1 MEFMKKTKIITSL
14 GPSSYNGDTFEQMV
28 LNGANIA
35 RVNFSHATPEEKQM
49 DIDTVKEVRKRTG
62 LTIGL
67 LYDTKGP
74 EFRNGVFEN
83 EEITLVEGNTIRI
96 VKDDVVGNE
105 ERFTVNHPEAID
117 SIEVGNYILLENG
130 LMKLE
135 VVSKEKDGV
144 TCKIINGGILGNK
157 KSMAVPGVKLN
168 MPFISD
174 QDREDIIF
182 ACEHEGDYLALS
194 FVSCA
199 EDVKEA
205 RKIIEEHNS
214 NMKIIAKI
222 ESITGF
228 ENINEILE
236 VADGIMVARGDL
248 GNEAPLDMLPIYQK
262 EMIRIAREAGKPV
275 VVATEM
281 LESMKKSMR
290 PTRAEVT
297 DVSNAVLDGTD
308 AVMLSGE
315 TTLGKYPTEVVK
327 YMAEICATAEK
338 YFDKNF
344 NYHYDDQVG
353 SIAKGVVETAKAL
366 EAKAIVVDTIT
377 GNSAKKISNIKPSCP
392 IVAVCKDQETA
403 NSLTVCYGVKAVV
416 GKHLDDMDEI
426 VEQNTKLAKE
436 ALGLSKGDKVVITS
450 GIASKKE
457 GQVTNFMKVEEIK

>member
-14 GPSSYNGDTFEQMV
+14 GPSSYVGDTFEQMV

-35 RVNFSHATPEEKQM
+35 RVNFSHVTEEEKQM
-49 DIDTVKEVRKRTG
+49 DLDAVHNARKNTG
-62 LTIGL
+62 LTVGL

-96 VKDDVVGNE
+96 VKDDVIGNE

-117 SIEVGNYILLENG
+117 SINVGNSILLENG
-130 LMKLE
+130 LMRLD
-135 VVSKEKDGV
+135 VISKEEDGV
-144 TCKIINGGILGNK
+144 TCKIINGGVLGNK

-168 MPFISD
+168 MPFISE

-182 ACEHEGDYLALS
+182 ACEHEGDFLALS

-199 EDVKEA
+199 EDVLEA
-205 RKIIEEHNS
+205 RKIIDEHNS
-214 NMKIIAKI
+214 DMKIIAKI
-222 ESITGF
+222 ESVAGYNNVK
-228 ENINEILE
+228 EVLE
-236 VADGIMVARGDL
+236 VADGLMVARGDL
-248 GNEAPLDMLPIYQK
+248 GNECPLDLLPIYQK
-262 EMIRIAREAGKPV
+262 EMIRLAREAGKPV

-315 TTLGKYPTEVVK
+315 TTMGKFPVETVK

-338 YFDKNF
+338 YYDKTF
-344 NYHYDDQVG
+344 NYNHEGQVG

-366 EAKAIVVDTIT
+366 DAKAIVVSSIT
-377 GNSAKKISNIKPSCP
+377 GTSAKKISNLKPVCP
-392 IVAVCKDQETA
+392 IIAVCENQEVA
-403 NSLTVCYGVKAVV
+403 NKLTVCYGIKAVV
-416 GKHLDDMDEI
+416 GKFIDDMDEMVKQN
-426 VEQNTKLAKE
+426 VELATK
-436 ALGLSKGDKVVITS
+436 ALNLQKGDKVIITS
-450 GIASKKE
+450 GLSNKKE
-457 GQVTNFMKVEEIK
+457 EKITNFMKIEEI

>member
-262 EMIRIAREAGKPV
+262 EMIRTAREAGKPV

>member
-35 RVNFSHATPEEKQM
+35 RVNFSHVTPEEKQL
-49 DIDTVKEVRKRTG
+49 DLDAVHNARKNTG
-62 LTIGL
+62 LTVGL

-83 EEITLVEGNTIRI
+83 DEVTLIEGNTIRI
-96 VKDDVVGNE
+96 VKDYVVGNE

-117 SIEVGNYILLENG
+117 SIEVGNSILLENG
-130 LMKLE
+130 LMRLD
-135 VVSKEKDGV
+135 VISKEKDGV

-157 KSMAVPGVKLN
+157 KSMAVPGVHLN

-182 ACEHEGDYLALS
+182 ACEHEGDFLALS

-199 EDVKEA
+199 DDVLEA
-205 RKIIEEHNS
+205 RKIIDEHKS
-214 NMKIIAKI
+214 DMKIIAKI
-222 ESITGF
+222 ESVAGY
-228 ENINEILE
+228 NNLDEILE
-236 VADGIMVARGDL
+236 VADGVMVARGDF

-262 EMIRIAREAGKPV
+262 EMIRKAREVGKPV

-290 PTRAEVT
+290 PTRAEIS

-315 TTLGKYPTEVVK
+315 TTMGKFPIETVR
-327 YMAEICATAEK
+327 YMAEACATAEK
-338 YFDKNF
+338 YYDKTF
-344 NYHYDDQVG
+344 NYNNAGQVG

-366 EAKAIVVDTIT
+366 DAKTIVVASIT
-377 GNSAKKISNIKPSCP
+377 GDSAKHISNLKPTCP
-392 IVAVCKDQETA
+392 IVAVCVSQEVA
-403 NSLTVCYGVKAVV
+403 NKLTVCYGIKAVA
-416 GKHLDDMDEI
+416 GQFIDDMDQMTK
-426 VEQNTKLAKE
+426 QNVDLAKK
-436 ALGLSKGDKVVITS
+436 ALGLKKGDKVIITS
-450 GIASKKE
+450 GLSDKKK
-457 GQVTNFMKVEEIK
+457 GTVTNFMKVEEI

>member
-74 EFRNGVFEN
+74 EFRNGVFEKD
-83 EEITLVEGNTIRI
+83 EITLVEGNTIRI

-117 SIEVGNYILLENG
+117 SIEVGNSILLENG
-130 LMKLE
+130 LMRLD
-135 VVSKEKDGV
+135 VISKEKDGV

-157 KSMAVPGVKLN
+157 KSMAVPGVQLK

-199 EDVKEA
+199 EDVLEA
-205 RKIIEEHNS
+205 RKIIDEHKS
-214 NMKIIAKI
+214 SMKIIAKI
-222 ESITGF
+222 ESVAGY
-228 ENINEILE
+228 NNLDSILE
-236 VADGIMVARGDL
+236 VADGVMVARGDF
-248 GNEAPLDMLPIYQK
+248 GNEAPLDILPIYQK
-262 EMIRIAREAGKPV
+262 EMIRKAREVGKPV

-290 PTRAEVT
+290 PTRAEIS

-315 TTLGKYPTEVVK
+315 TTMGKFPVETVK
-327 YMAEICATAEK
+327 YMAETCATAEK
-338 YFDKNF
+338 YYDKTF
-344 NYHYDDQVG
+344 NYNNEGQIG

-366 EAKAIVVDTIT
+366 DAKAIVVASIT
-377 GNSAKKISNIKPSCP
+377 GESAKHISNLKPSCP
-392 IVAVCKDQETA
+392 VVAVCVSQEVA
-403 NSLTVCYGVKAVV
+403 NKLTVCYGIKPVV
-416 GKHLDDMDEI
+416 GKFIDDMDQMTK
-426 VEQNTKLAKE
+426 QNVDLAKK
-436 ALGLSKGDKVVITS
+436 ALGLKKGDKVIITS
-450 GIASKKE
+450 GLSNKKQ
-457 GQVTNFMKVEEIK
+457 GTITNFMKVEEI

>member
-74 EFRNGVFEN
+74 EFRNGVFEKD
-83 EEITLVEGNTIRI
+83 EITLVEGNTIRI

-117 SIEVGNYILLENG
+117 SINVGNSILLENG
-130 LMKLE
+130 LMRLE
-135 VVSKEKDGV
+135 VISKEKDGV

-182 ACEHEGDYLALS
+182 ACEHEGDFLALS

-199 EDVKEA
+199 EDVLEA
-205 RKIIEEHNS
+205 RKIIDEHKS

-222 ESITGF
+222 ESITGV
-228 ENINEILE
+228 ENLDSIIE
-236 VADGIMVARGDL
+236 VADGIMAARGDL
-248 GNEAPLDMLPIYQK
+248 GNEAPLDMIPIYQK
-262 EMIRIAREAGKPV
+262 EMIRKCREAGKPV

-297 DVSNAVLDGTD
+297 DVSNAVFDGTD

-315 TTLGKYPTEVVK
+315 TTMGKFPAETVK

-338 YFDKNF
+338 YYDKTF
-344 NYHYDDQVG
+344 NYNNEGQIG

-366 EAKAIVVDTIT
+366 DAKAIVVASVT
-377 GNSAKKISNIKPSCP
+377 GNSAIHISNLKPSCP
-392 IVAVCKDQETA
+392 VVAVCVSQDVA
-403 NSLTVCYGVKAVV
+403 NKLTVCYGVKPVV
-416 GKHLDDMDEI
+416 GKYIDDMDLMTKQN
-426 VEQNTKLAKE
+426 VELAKK
-436 ALGLSKGDKVVITS
+436 ALGLKKGDKVIITS
-450 GIASKKE
+450 GLGANKKALA
-457 GQVTNFMKVEEIK
+457 TNFMKVEEI

>member
-1 MEFMKKTKIITSL
+1 MEFIKKTKIITSL

-135 VVSKEKDGV
+135 VISKEKDGV

-182 ACEHEGDYLALS
+182 ACEHEGDFLALS

-327 YMAEICATAEK
+327 YMVEICATAEK

>member
-1 MEFMKKTKIITSL
+1 MEFLKKTKIITSL

-83 EEITLVEGNTIRI
+83 DEITLVEGNKIRI

-105 ERFTVNHPEAID
+105 ERFTVNHPDAID
-117 SIEVGNYILLENG
+117 SIEVGNSVLLENG
-130 LMKLE
+130 LMRLD
-135 VVSKEKDGV
+135 VISKEKDGV
-144 TCKIINGGILGNK
+144 TCIIVNGGILGNK
-157 KSMAVPGVKLN
+157 KSMAVPGVRLN

-199 EDVKEA
+199 EDVLEA
-205 RKIIEEHNS
+205 RKIINEHNS
-214 NMKIIAKI
+214 DMKIIAKI
-222 ESITGF
+222 ESVAGF
-228 ENINEILE
+228 QNLAEILE

-248 GNEAPLDMLPIYQK
+248 GNECPLDMLPIYQK
-262 EMIRIAREAGKPV
+262 EMIRMAREAGKPV

-297 DVSNAVLDGTD
+297 DVSNAVFDGTD

-315 TTLGKYPTEVVK
+315 TTMGKFPAETVK

-338 YFDKNF
+338 YYDKKF
-344 NYHYDDQVG
+344 NYNYDGQVG
-353 SIAKGVVETAKAL
+353 SIAKGVIETAKAL
-366 EAKAIVVDTIT
+366 DAKAIVVASIT
-377 GNSAKKISNIKPSCP
+377 GDSAIHMSNLKPSCP
-392 IVAVCKDQETA
+392 IVAVCVSQSVA
-403 NSLTVCYGVKAVV
+403 NKLTVCYGIKPVV
-416 GKHLDDMDEI
+416 GKFIDDMDEMTK
-426 VEQNTKLAKE
+426 QNVKLAKD
-436 ALGLSKGDKVVITS
+436 ALGLKKGDKVIITS
-450 GIASKKE
+450 GLSNKKK
-457 GQVTNFMKVEEIK
+457 GTVTNFMKVEEI

>member
-14 GPSSYNGDTFEQMV
+14 GPSSYNADTFEQMV

-49 DIDTVKEVRKRTG
+49 DIDTVKAVRERTG

-67 LYDTKGP
+67 LFDTKGP

-96 VKDDVVGNE
+96 VKDNVVGNE

-117 SIEVGNYILLENG
+117 SIEVGNSILLENG

-135 VVSKEKDGV
+135 VISKENDGI
-144 TCKIINGGILGNK
+144 TCKVINGGILGNK

-168 MPFISD
+168 MPFISE

-182 ACEHEGDYLALS
+182 ACENDGDYLALS

-199 EDVKEA
+199 EDVIEA
-205 RKIIEEHNS
+205 RKIIDEHKS
-214 NMKIIAKI
+214 GMKIIAKI

-228 ENINEILE
+228 ENLKSILE

-262 EMIRIAREAGKPV
+262 EMIRMAREAGKPV

-315 TTLGKYPTEVVK
+315 TTLGKYPVEVVR

-338 YFDKNF
+338 YYDKTFKYN
-344 NYHYDDQVG
+344 NEGQVG

-366 EAKAIVVDTIT
+366 DAKAIVVASIT
-377 GNSAKKISNIKPSCP
+377 GNSAKKISNLKPVCP
-392 IVAVCKDQETA
+392 IIAVCEDQEVA
-403 NSLTVCYGVKAVV
+403 NKLTVCYGVKAVV
-416 GKHLDDMDEI
+416 GKFTNDMDDL
-426 VEQNTKLAKE
+426 VKQNLELAKK
-436 ALGLSKGDKVVITS
+436 ALNLQSGDKVVITS
-450 GIASKKE
+450 GLTNSSDETA
-457 GQVTNFMKVEEIK
+457 VTNFMKIEEI

>member
-117 SIEVGNYILLENG
+117 SIEVGNNILLENG
-130 LMKLE
+130 LMRLE
-135 VVSKEKDGV
+135 VISKEDDGV

-205 RKIIEEHNS
+205 RKIIEEHKS

-228 ENINEILE
+228 ENLAEILE

-366 EAKAIVVDTIT
+366 DAKAIVVDTIT

-416 GKHLDDMDEI
+416 GKHLEDMDEI

-436 ALGLSKGDKVVITS
+436 ALGLAKGDKVVITS

>member
-83 EEITLVEGNTIRI
+83 EEITLVEGNIIRI

-135 VVSKEKDGV
+135 VISKEKDGV

>member
-35 RVNFSHATPEEKQM
+35 RVNFSHVTPEEKQL
-49 DIDTVKEVRKRTG
+49 DLDAVHNARKNTG
-62 LTIGL
+62 LTVGL

-83 EEITLVEGNTIRI
+83 DEVTLIEGNTIRI

-117 SIEVGNYILLENG
+117 SIEVGNSILLENG
-130 LMKLE
+130 LMRLD
-135 VVSKEKDGV
+135 VISKEKDGV

-157 KSMAVPGVKLN
+157 KSMAVPGVHLN

-182 ACEHEGDYLALS
+182 ACEHEGDFLALS

-199 EDVKEA
+199 DDVLEA
-205 RKIIEEHNS
+205 RKIIDEHKS
-214 NMKIIAKI
+214 DMKIIAKI
-222 ESITGF
+222 ESVAGY
-228 ENINEILE
+228 NNLDEILE
-236 VADGIMVARGDL
+236 VADGVMVARGDF

-262 EMIRIAREAGKPV
+262 EMIRKAREVGKPV

-290 PTRAEVT
+290 PTRAEIS

-315 TTLGKYPTEVVK
+315 TTMGKFPIETVR
-327 YMAEICATAEK
+327 YMAEACATAEK
-338 YFDKNF
+338 YYDKTF
-344 NYHYDDQVG
+344 NYNNAGQVG

-366 EAKAIVVDTIT
+366 DAKAIVVASIT
-377 GNSAKKISNIKPSCP
+377 GDSAKHISNLKPTCP
-392 IVAVCKDQETA
+392 IVAVCVSQEVA
-403 NSLTVCYGVKAVV
+403 NKLTVCYGIKAVA
-416 GKHLDDMDEI
+416 GKFIDDMDQMTK
-426 VEQNTKLAKE
+426 QNVDLAKK
-436 ALGLSKGDKVVITS
+436 ALGLKKGDKVIITS
-450 GIASKKE
+450 GLSDKKK
-457 GQVTNFMKVEEIK
+457 GTVTNFMKVEEI

>member
-1 MEFMKKTKIITSL
+1 
-14 GPSSYNGDTFEQMV
+14 
-28 LNGANIA
+28 
-35 RVNFSHATPEEKQM
+35 
-49 DIDTVKEVRKRTG
+49 
-62 LTIGL
+62 
-67 LYDTKGP
+67 
-74 EFRNGVFEN
+74 
-83 EEITLVEGNTIRI
+83 
-96 VKDDVVGNE
+96 
-105 ERFTVNHPEAID
+105 
-117 SIEVGNYILLENG
+117 
-130 LMKLE
+130 
-135 VVSKEKDGV
+135 
-144 TCKIINGGILGNK
+144 
-157 KSMAVPGVKLN
+157 MAVPGVKLN

-262 EMIRIAREAGKPV
+262 EMIRTAREAGKPV

>member
-1 MEFMKKTKIITSL
+1 MEFLKKTKIITSL

-83 EEITLVEGNTIRI
+83 DEITLVEGNTIRI

-117 SIEVGNYILLENG
+117 SIEVGNSVLLENG
-130 LMKLE
+130 LMRLD
-135 VVSKEKDGV
+135 VISKEKDGI

-157 KSMAVPGVKLN
+157 KSMAVPGVHLN

-182 ACEHEGDYLALS
+182 ACEHEGDFLALS

-199 EDVKEA
+199 NDVLEA
-205 RKIIEEHNS
+205 RKIIEEHKS
-214 NMKIIAKI
+214 DMKIIAKI
-222 ESITGF
+222 ESIAGF
-228 ENINEILE
+228 ENLQSILE

-262 EMIRIAREAGKPV
+262 EMIRMAREAGKPV

-297 DVSNAVLDGTD
+297 DVSNAVFDGTD

-315 TTLGKYPTEVVK
+315 TTMGKFPAETVK

-338 YFDKNF
+338 YYDKSF
-344 NYHYDDQVG
+344 NYNYDGQVG
-353 SIAKGVVETAKAL
+353 SIAKGVIETAKAL
-366 EAKAIVVDTIT
+366 DAKAIVVASIT
-377 GNSAKKISNIKPSCP
+377 GESAKHMSNLKPTCP
-392 IVAVCKDQETA
+392 IVAVCVSQEVA
-403 NSLTVCYGVKAVV
+403 NKLTVCYGIKPVV
-416 GKHLDDMDEI
+416 GKFIDDMDQMTK
-426 VEQNTKLAKE
+426 QNVDLAKK
-436 ALGLSKGDKVVITS
+436 ALGLKKGDKVIITS
-450 GIASKKE
+450 GLSNNKK
-457 GQVTNFMKVEEIK
+457 GTVTNFMKVEEI

>member
-117 SIEVGNYILLENG
+117 SIEVGNNILLENG
-130 LMKLE
+130 LMRLE
-135 VVSKEKDGV
+135 VISKEKDGV

-182 ACEHEGDYLALS
+182 ACEHEGDFLALS

-199 EDVKEA
+199 DDVKEA
-205 RKIIEEHNS
+205 RKIIEEHKS

-338 YFDKNF
+338 YYDKTF
-344 NYHYDDQVG
+344 NYDNQGQVG

-377 GNSAKKISNIKPSCP
+377 GNSAKKISNLKPSCP
-392 IVAVCKDQETA
+392 IVAICKDQETA

-416 GKHLDDMDEI
+416 GQHLRDMDEI

-436 ALGLSKGDKVVITS
+436 ALGLEKGDKVVVTS
-450 GIASKKE
+450 GIATKKE
-457 GQVTNFMKVEEIK
+457 GQVTNFMKVEEI

>member
-35 RVNFSHATPEEKQM
+35 RVNFSHATEEEKQM

-74 EFRNGVFEN
+74 EFRNGIFEN

-117 SIEVGNYILLENG
+117 SIEVGNSILLENG
-130 LMKLE
+130 LMKLD
-135 VVSKEKDGV
+135 VISKEKDGV
-144 TCKIINGGILGNK
+144 TCKVIHGGVLGNK

-168 MPFISD
+168 MPFISE
-174 QDREDIIF
+174 QDKEDIIF

-199 EDVKEA
+199 EDVLEA
-205 RKIIEEHNS
+205 RKIIKEHNS

-222 ESITGF
+222 ESITGV
-228 ENINEILE
+228 ENLDSIIE

-262 EMIRIAREAGKPV
+262 LMVRKAREAGKPV

-297 DVSNAVLDGTD
+297 DVSNAVFDGTD

-315 TTLGKYPTEVVK
+315 TTMGKFPAETVK

-338 YFDKNF
+338 YYDKTF
-344 NYHYDDQVG
+344 NYNYAGQVG

-366 EAKAIVVDTIT
+366 DAKAIVVSSIT
-377 GNSAKKISNIKPSCP
+377 GNSAQKISNLKPNCPVVAVFEDQEVANKMTVNYGIKP
-392 IVAVCKDQETA
+392 
-403 NSLTVCYGVKAVV
+403 VV
-416 GKHLDDMDEI
+416 GKYIDDMDEM
-426 VEQNTKLAKE
+426 VKQNIELAKK
-436 ALGLSKGDKVVITS
+436 ALNLQKGDKVVITS
-450 GIASKKE
+450 GISNNKE
-457 GQVTNFMKVEEIK
+457 EKITNFLKIEEI

>member
-135 VVSKEKDGV
+135 VISKEKDGV

-262 EMIRIAREAGKPV
+262 EMIRTAREAGKPV

>member
-135 VVSKEKDGV
+135 VISKEKDGV

-228 ENINEILE
+228 ENLLEILE

-262 EMIRIAREAGKPV
+262 EMIRTAREAGKPV

-338 YFDKNF
+338 YYDKNF
-344 NYHYDDQVG
+344 NYDNHGQVG

-366 EAKAIVVDTIT
+366 DAKAIVVDTIT
-377 GNSAKKISNIKPSCP
+377 GNSARKISNLKPICP
-392 IVAVCKDQETA
+392 IVAICKDQETA
-403 NSLTVCYGVKAVV
+403 NSLTICYGVKAVV
-416 GKHLDDMDEI
+416 GKHLEDMDEI
-426 VEQNTKLAKE
+426 TKQNTELAKN
-436 ALGLSKGDKVVITS
+436 ALGLVKGDKVVITS
-450 GIASKKE
+450 GIANKKE

>member
-1 MEFMKKTKIITSL
+1 MEFLKKTKIITSL

-83 EEITLVEGNTIRI
+83 DEITLVEGNTIRI

-117 SIEVGNYILLENG
+117 SIEVGNSVLLENG
-130 LMKLE
+130 LMRLD
-135 VVSKEKDGV
+135 VISKEKDGI
-144 TCKIINGGILGNK
+144 TCKVINGGILGNK
-157 KSMAVPGVKLN
+157 KSMAVPGVHLN

-182 ACEHEGDYLALS
+182 ACEHEGDFLALS

-199 EDVKEA
+199 NDVLEA
-205 RKIIEEHNS
+205 RKIIEEHKS
-214 NMKIIAKI
+214 DMKIIAKI
-222 ESITGF
+222 ESIAGF
-228 ENINEILE
+228 ENLQSILE

-262 EMIRIAREAGKPV
+262 EMIRMAREAGKPV

-297 DVSNAVLDGTD
+297 DVSNAVFDGTD

-315 TTLGKYPTEVVK
+315 TTMGKFPAETVK

-338 YFDKNF
+338 YYDKSF
-344 NYHYDDQVG
+344 NYNYDGQVG
-353 SIAKGVVETAKAL
+353 SIAKGVIETAKAL
-366 EAKAIVVDTIT
+366 DAKAIVVASIT
-377 GNSAKKISNIKPSCP
+377 GESAKNMSNLKPSCP
-392 IVAVCKDQETA
+392 IVAVCVSQEVA
-403 NSLTVCYGVKAVV
+403 NKLTVCYGIKPVV
-416 GKHLDDMDEI
+416 GKFIDDMDQMTK
-426 VEQNTKLAKE
+426 QNVDLAKK
-436 ALGLSKGDKVVITS
+436 ALGLKKGDKVIITS
-450 GIASKKE
+450 GLSNNKK
-457 GQVTNFMKVEEIK
+457 GTVTNFMKVEEI

>member
-135 VVSKEKDGV
+135 VISKEDDGI
-144 TCKIINGGILGNK
+144 TCKIINGGVLGNK
-157 KSMAVPGVKLN
+157 KSMAIPGVKLN

-182 ACEHEGDYLALS
+182 ACEHEGDFLALS

-199 EDVKEA
+199 EDVIEA
-205 RKIIEEHNS
+205 RNIIKEHNS

-228 ENINEILE
+228 ENLPEILE

-262 EMIRIAREAGKPV
+262 EMIRMAREVGKPV

-338 YFDKNF
+338 YYDKNF
-344 NYHYDDQVG
+344 NYHYDGQVG

-366 EAKAIVVDTIT
+366 DAKAIVVDTIT
-377 GNSAKKISNIKPSCP
+377 GNSAKNISNLKPVCP

-403 NSLTVCYGVKAVV
+403 NSLAVCYGVKAVV
-416 GKHLDDMDEI
+416 GNHLMDMDEI
-426 VEQNTKLAKE
+426 VEQNVELAKK
-436 ALGLSKGDKVVITS
+436 ALGLTAGDKVVITS

>member
-74 EFRNGVFEN
+74 EFRNGIFEN
-83 EEITLVEGNTIRI
+83 EEITLVEGNTIRV

-117 SIEVGNYILLENG
+117 SIEVGNSILLENG

-135 VVSKEKDGV
+135 VISKEDDGV
-144 TCKIINGGILGNK
+144 TCKIINGGVLGNK

-168 MPFISD
+168 MPFISE

-182 ACEHEGDYLALS
+182 ACENGGDYLALS
-194 FVSCA
+194 FVSSA
-199 EDVKEA
+199 EDVLEA

-214 NMKIIAKI
+214 DMQIIAKI
-222 ESITGF
+222 ESVTGF
-228 ENINEILE
+228 NNLPSILE

-248 GNEAPLDMLPIYQK
+248 GNESPLDMLPIYQK
-262 EMIRIAREAGKPV
+262 EMIRMAREVGKPV

-297 DVSNAVLDGTD
+297 DVSNAVFDGTD

-315 TTLGKYPTEVVK
+315 TTLGKFPAETVK
-327 YMAEICATAEK
+327 YMAEICGTAEK
-338 YFDKNF
+338 YYDKKF
-344 NYHYDDQVG
+344 NYDNSGQVG
-353 SIAKGVVETAKAL
+353 SIAKGVVETANAL
-366 EAKAIVVDTIT
+366 DAKAIVVSSIT
-377 GNSAKKISNIKPSCP
+377 GNSARKISYLKPHCP
-392 IVAVCKDQETA
+392 IIAVCEDQKVA
-403 NSLTVCYGVKAVV
+403 NKLTICYGVKAVV
-416 GKHLDDMDEI
+416 GKFIDDMDDMTK
-426 VEQNTKLAKE
+426 QNVKLAKE
-436 ALGLSKGDKVVITS
+436 ALNLQKGDKVVVTS
-450 GIASKKE
+450 GLSNKKE
-457 GQVTNFMKVEEIK
+457 EKVTNFLKIEEI

>member
-74 EFRNGVFEN
+74 EFRNGVFEKD
-83 EEITLVEGNTIRI
+83 EITLVEGNTIRI

-117 SIEVGNYILLENG
+117 SIEVGNSVLLENG
-130 LMKLE
+130 LMRLD
-135 VVSKEKDGV
+135 VISKEKDGI

-157 KSMAVPGVKLN
+157 KSMAVPGVRLN

-199 EDVKEA
+199 EDVLEA
-205 RKIIEEHNS
+205 RKIIDEHKS
-214 NMKIIAKI
+214 SMKIIAKI
-222 ESITGF
+222 ESVAGF
-228 ENINEILE
+228 NNLASILE

-248 GNEAPLDMLPIYQK
+248 GNECPLDMLPIYQK
-262 EMIRIAREAGKPV
+262 EMIRMAREVGKPV

-290 PTRAEVT
+290 PTRAEVS
-297 DVSNAVLDGTD
+297 DVSNAVFDGTD

-315 TTLGKYPTEVVK
+315 TTMGKFPAETVK

-338 YFDKNF
+338 YYDKTF
-344 NYHYDDQVG
+344 NYNNEGQIG

-366 EAKAIVVDTIT
+366 DAKAIVVASIT
-377 GNSAKKISNIKPSCP
+377 GESAKHISNLKPNCP
-392 IVAVCKDQETA
+392 VVAVCVSQEVA
-403 NSLTVCYGVKAVV
+403 NKLTVCYGIKPVV
-416 GKHLDDMDEI
+416 GKFIDDMDQMTK
-426 VEQNTKLAKE
+426 QNVDLAKK
-436 ALGLSKGDKVVITS
+436 ALGLKKGDKVIITS
-450 GIASKKE
+450 GLSNKKQ
-457 GQVTNFMKVEEIK
+457 GTITNFMKVEEI

>member
-1 MEFMKKTKIITSL
+1 MEFLKKTKIITSL

-117 SIEVGNYILLENG
+117 SINVGNNILLENG

-135 VVSKEKDGV
+135 VISKEDDGV
-144 TCKIINGGILGNK
+144 TCKIINGGVLGNK
-157 KSMAVPGVKLN
+157 KSMAVPGVKLS
-168 MPFISD
+168 MPFISE
-174 QDREDIIF
+174 QDKEDIIF

-199 EDVKEA
+199 EDVLEA

-214 NMKIIAKI
+214 DMRIIAKI
-222 ESITGF
+222 ESLTGV
-228 ENINEILE
+228 ENLDSILA

-248 GNEAPLDMLPIYQK
+248 GNEIPLDMLPIYQK
-262 EMIRIAREAGKPV
+262 LLVKRAREVGKPV

-297 DVSNAVLDGTD
+297 DVSNAVFDGTD

-315 TTLGKYPTEVVK
+315 TTMGKFPAETVK

-338 YFDKNF
+338 YYDKTF
-344 NYHYDDQVG
+344 NYKFNGQVS
-353 SIAKGVVETAKAL
+353 SIAKGVVETANAL
-366 EAKAIVVDTIT
+366 NAKAIVVASIT
-377 GNSAKKISNIKPSCP
+377 GRSATMISNLKPNCP
-392 IVAVCKDQETA
+392 IVAVFEDQSVA
-403 NSLTVCYGVKAVV
+403 NKYTVNYGVKPVV
-416 GKHLDDMDEI
+416 GKFYDDIDELVKQN
-426 VEQNTKLAKE
+426 VELAKN
-436 ALGLSKGDKVVITS
+436 ALGLQKGDKVVVTS
-450 GIASKKE
+450 GIASNKQEKI
-457 GQVTNFMKVEEIK
+457 TNLLKIEEI

>member
-74 EFRNGVFEN
+74 EFRNGVFEKD
-83 EEITLVEGNTIRI
+83 EITLVEGNTIRV

-117 SIEVGNYILLENG
+117 SIEVGNSILLENG
-130 LMKLE
+130 LMRLD
-135 VVSKEKDGV
+135 VISQEKDGV

-157 KSMAVPGVKLN
+157 KSMAVPGVKLS

-199 EDVKEA
+199 EDVLEA
-205 RKIIEEHNS
+205 RKIIEDHNS
-214 NMKIIAKI
+214 NMRIIAKI
-222 ESITGF
+222 ESVAGF
-228 ENINEILE
+228 NNLKSILE

-248 GNEAPLDMLPIYQK
+248 GNECPLDMLPIYQK
-262 EMIRIAREAGKPV
+262 EMIRMAREAGKPV

-290 PTRAEVT
+290 PTRAEVS

-315 TTLGKYPTEVVK
+315 TTMGKFPAETVK

-338 YFDKNF
+338 YYDKQF
-344 NYHYDDQVG
+344 NYNHDGQIG
-353 SIAKGVVETAKAL
+353 SIAKGVVETARVL
-366 EAKAIVVDTIT
+366 DAKAIVVASFT
-377 GNSAKKISNIKPSCP
+377 GNSAMHISNLKPTCP
-392 IVAVCKDQETA
+392 IVAVCVSQEVA
-403 NSLTVCYGVKAVV
+403 NKLTVCYGIKPVV
-416 GKHLDDMDEI
+416 DKYIDDMDLL
-426 VEQNTKLAKE
+426 TKQAIDLAKK
-436 ALGLSKGDKVVITS
+436 ALGLKKGDKLIITS
-450 GIASKKE
+450 GLGDKKKALA
-457 GQVTNFMKVEEIK
+457 TNFMKVAEI

>member
-1 MEFMKKTKIITSL
+1 MEFLKKTKIITSL

-83 EEITLVEGNTIRI
+83 DEITLVEGNTIRI

-117 SIEVGNYILLENG
+117 SIEVGNSVLLENG
-130 LMKLE
+130 LMRLD
-135 VVSKEKDGV
+135 VISKEKDGI
-144 TCKIINGGILGNK
+144 TCKVINGGILGNK
-157 KSMAVPGVKLN
+157 KSMAVPGVHLN

-182 ACEHEGDYLALS
+182 ACEHEGDFLALS

-199 EDVKEA
+199 NDVLEA
-205 RKIIEEHNS
+205 RKIIEEHKS
-214 NMKIIAKI
+214 DMKIIAKI
-222 ESITGF
+222 ESIAGF
-228 ENINEILE
+228 ENLQSILE

-262 EMIRIAREAGKPV
+262 EMIRMAREAGKPV

-297 DVSNAVLDGTD
+297 DVSNAVFDGTD

-315 TTLGKYPTEVVK
+315 TTMGKFPAETVK

-338 YFDKNF
+338 YYDKSF
-344 NYHYDDQVG
+344 NYNYDGQVG
-353 SIAKGVVETAKAL
+353 SIAKGVIETAKAL
-366 EAKAIVVDTIT
+366 DAKAIVVASIT
-377 GNSAKKISNIKPSCP
+377 GESAKHMSNLKPTCP
-392 IVAVCKDQETA
+392 IVAVCVSQEVA
-403 NSLTVCYGVKAVV
+403 NKLTVCYGIKPVV
-416 GKHLDDMDEI
+416 GKFIDDMDQMTK
-426 VEQNTKLAKE
+426 QNVDLAKK
-436 ALGLSKGDKVVITS
+436 ALGLKKGDKVIITS
-450 GIASKKE
+450 GLSNNKK
-457 GQVTNFMKVEEIK
+457 GTVTNFMKVEEI

>member
-74 EFRNGVFEN
+74 EFRNGVFEKD
-83 EEITLVEGNTIRI
+83 EITLVEGNTIRV

-117 SIEVGNYILLENG
+117 SIEVGNSILLENG
-130 LMKLE
+130 LMRLD
-135 VVSKEKDGV
+135 VISQEKDGV

-157 KSMAVPGVKLN
+157 KSMAVPGVKVS

-199 EDVKEA
+199 EDVLEA
-205 RKIIEEHNS
+205 RKIIEDHNS
-214 NMKIIAKI
+214 NMRIIAKI
-222 ESITGF
+222 ESVAGF
-228 ENINEILE
+228 NNLKSILE

-248 GNEAPLDMLPIYQK
+248 GNECPLDMLPIYQK
-262 EMIRIAREAGKPV
+262 EMIRMAREAGKPV

-290 PTRAEVT
+290 PTRAEVS

-315 TTLGKYPTEVVK
+315 TTMGKFPAETVK

-338 YFDKNF
+338 YYDKQF
-344 NYHYDDQVG
+344 NYNHDGQIG
-353 SIAKGVVETAKAL
+353 SIAKGVVETARVL
-366 EAKAIVVDTIT
+366 DAKAIVVASFT
-377 GNSAKKISNIKPSCP
+377 GNSAMHISNLKPTCP
-392 IVAVCKDQETA
+392 IVAVCVSQEVA
-403 NSLTVCYGVKAVV
+403 NKLTVCYGIKPVV
-416 GKHLDDMDEI
+416 DKYIDDMDLL
-426 VEQNTKLAKE
+426 TKQAIDLAKK
-436 ALGLSKGDKVVITS
+436 ALGLKKGDKLIITS
-450 GIASKKE
+450 GLGDKKKALA
-457 GQVTNFMKVEEIK
+457 TNFMKVAEI

>member
-14 GPSSYNGDTFEQMV
+14 GPSSYNGDMFEQMV

-35 RVNFSHATPEEKQM
+35 RVNFSHATKEEKQM
-49 DIDTVKEVRKRTG
+49 DIDTVNEVRKRTG

-74 EFRNGVFEN
+74 EFRNGIFEN

-117 SIEVGNYILLENG
+117 DIKKGNYILLENG

-135 VVSKEKDGV
+135 VISKEDDGI
-144 TCKIINGGILGNK
+144 TCKVIHGGILGNK
-157 KSMAVPGVKLN
+157 KSIAVPGVKLS

-182 ACEHEGDYLALS
+182 ACENQGDFLALS

-199 EDVKEA
+199 EDVLEA
-205 RKIIEEHNS
+205 RKIIEEHKS

-222 ESITGF
+222 ESIAGF
-228 ENINEILE
+228 NNLNEILD

-262 EMIRIAREAGKPV
+262 EMIRMAREKGKPV

-297 DVSNAVLDGTD
+297 DVSNAVFDGTD

-315 TTLGKYPTEVVK
+315 TTMGKFPAETVK

-338 YFDKNF
+338 YYDKEF
-344 NYHYDDQVG
+344 NYDYNGQIG
-353 SIAKGVVETAKAL
+353 SIAKGVIDTAKSL
-366 EAKAIVVDTIT
+366 NAKAIVVTAVT
-377 GNSAKKISNIKPSCP
+377 GATVQKISNLKPSCP
-392 IVAVCKDQETA
+392 IVAICTTQDVA
-403 NSLTVCYGVKAVV
+403 NKLTICYGVKAVV
-416 GKHLDDMDEI
+416 GEFINDIDDM
-426 VEQNTKLAKE
+426 VHRNTKLAME
-436 ALGLSKGDKVVITS
+436 ALNLQKGDKVIVTA
-450 GIASKKE
+450 GISDGKKE
-457 GQVTNFMKVEEIK
+457 KVTNLIKIEEI

>member
-14 GPSSYNGDTFEQMV
+14 GPSSYNADTFEQMV

-135 VVSKEKDGV
+135 VISKEEDGV

-182 ACEHEGDYLALS
+182 ACEHEGDFLALS

-199 EDVKEA
+199 QDVLEA

-338 YFDKNF
+338 YYDKKF
-344 NYHYDDQVG
+344 NYNNEGHLD

-366 EAKAIVVDTIT
+366 NAKAIVVDSIT
-377 GNSAKKISNIKPSCP
+377 GVSAKKISNLKPNCP

-416 GKHLDDMDEI
+416 GKSIDDMDEI
-426 VEQNTKLAKE
+426 VKEYIKIAKE
-436 ALGLSKGDKVVITS
+436 ALGLNKGDKVVITS
-450 GIASKKE
+450 GLSNKKE
-457 GQVTNFMKVEEIK
+457 EKITNFMKIEEI

>member
-83 EEITLVEGNTIRI
+83 EEITLIEGNTIRI

-105 ERFTVNHPEAID
+105 DRFTVNHPEAID
-117 SIEVGNYILLENG
+117 SIEVGNSILLENG

-135 VVSKEKDGV
+135 VISKEDDGV
-144 TCKIINGGILGNK
+144 TCKIINGGVLGNK
-157 KSMAVPGVKLN
+157 KSMAVPGVKLS

-182 ACEHEGDYLALS
+182 ACEHEGDFLALS

-199 EDVKEA
+199 EDVLEA

-214 NMKIIAKI
+214 DMKIIAKI
-222 ESITGF
+222 ESIAGF
-228 ENINEILE
+228 NNLPSILE

-262 EMIRIAREAGKPV
+262 EMIRMAREVGKPV

-315 TTLGKYPTEVVK
+315 TTLGKFPEETVK

-338 YFDKNF
+338 YYDKTF
-344 NYHYDDQVG
+344 NYNYEGQVG

-366 EAKAIVVDTIT
+366 DAKAIVVTSIT
-377 GNSAKKISNIKPSCP
+377 GNSTKKISNLKPVCP
-392 IVAVCKDQETA
+392 IIAVCESQEVA
-403 NSLTVCYGVKAVV
+403 NKLTVCYGVKAVV
-416 GKHLDDMDEI
+416 GKFIDDMDEMVKQN
-426 VEQNTKLAKE
+426 VELAKK
-436 ALGLSKGDKVVITS
+436 ALNLQKGDKVVITS
-450 GIASKKE
+450 GLSNKKE
-457 GQVTNFMKVEEIK
+457 EKITNFMKIEEL

>member
-1 MEFMKKTKIITSL
+1 MEFLKKTKIITSL

-117 SIEVGNYILLENG
+117 SIEVGNSVLLENG
-130 LMKLE
+130 LMRLD
-135 VVSKEKDGV
+135 VISKEKDGI

-157 KSMAVPGVKLN
+157 KSMAVPGVHLN

-182 ACEHEGDYLALS
+182 ACEHEGDFLALS

-199 EDVKEA
+199 NDVLEA
-205 RKIIEEHNS
+205 RKIIEEHKS
-214 NMKIIAKI
+214 DMKIIAKI
-222 ESITGF
+222 ESIAGF
-228 ENINEILE
+228 ENLQSILE

-262 EMIRIAREAGKPV
+262 EMIRMAREAGKPV

-297 DVSNAVLDGTD
+297 DVSNAVFDGTD

-315 TTLGKYPTEVVK
+315 TTMGKFPAETVK

-338 YFDKNF
+338 YYDKSF
-344 NYHYDDQVG
+344 NYNYDGQVG
-353 SIAKGVVETAKAL
+353 SIAKGVIETAKAL
-366 EAKAIVVDTIT
+366 DAKAIVVASIT
-377 GNSAKKISNIKPSCP
+377 GESAKHMSNLKPTCP
-392 IVAVCKDQETA
+392 IVAVCVSQEVA
-403 NSLTVCYGVKAVV
+403 NKLTVCYGIKPVV
-416 GKHLDDMDEI
+416 GKFIDDMDQMTK
-426 VEQNTKLAKE
+426 QNVDLAKK
-436 ALGLSKGDKVVITS
+436 ALGLKKGDKVIITS
-450 GIASKKE
+450 GLSNNKK
-457 GQVTNFMKVEEIK
+457 GTVTNFMKVEEI

>member
-67 LYDTKGP
+67 LYDTKVP
-74 EFRNGVFEN
+74 EFRNGVFEKD
-83 EEITLVEGNTIRI
+83 EITLVEGNTIRI

-117 SIEVGNYILLENG
+117 SIEVGNSVLLENG
-130 LMKLE
+130 LMRLD
-135 VVSKEKDGV
+135 VISKEKDGI

-157 KSMAVPGVKLN
+157 KSMAVPGVRLN

-199 EDVKEA
+199 EDVLEA
-205 RKIIEEHNS
+205 RKIIDEHKS
-214 NMKIIAKI
+214 SMKIIAKI
-222 ESITGF
+222 ESVAGF
-228 ENINEILE
+228 NNLASILE

-248 GNEAPLDMLPIYQK
+248 GNECPLDMLPIYQK
-262 EMIRIAREAGKPV
+262 EMIRMAREVGKPV

-290 PTRAEVT
+290 PTRAEVS
-297 DVSNAVLDGTD
+297 DVSNAVFDGTD

-315 TTLGKYPTEVVK
+315 TTMGKFPAETVK

-338 YFDKNF
+338 YYDKTF
-344 NYHYDDQVG
+344 NYNNEGQIG

-366 EAKAIVVDTIT
+366 DAKAIVVASIT
-377 GNSAKKISNIKPSCP
+377 GESAKHISNLKPNCP
-392 IVAVCKDQETA
+392 VVAVCVSQEVA
-403 NSLTVCYGVKAVV
+403 NKLTVCYGIKPVV
-416 GKHLDDMDEI
+416 GKFIDDMDQMTK
-426 VEQNTKLAKE
+426 QNVDLAKK
-436 ALGLSKGDKVVITS
+436 ALGLKKGDKVIITS
-450 GIASKKE
+450 GLSNKKQ
-457 GQVTNFMKVEEIK
+457 GTITNFMKVEEI